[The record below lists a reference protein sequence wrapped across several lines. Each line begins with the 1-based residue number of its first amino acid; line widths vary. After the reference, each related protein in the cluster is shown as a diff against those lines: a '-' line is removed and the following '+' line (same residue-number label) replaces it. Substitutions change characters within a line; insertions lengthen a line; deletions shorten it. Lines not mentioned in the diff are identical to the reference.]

1 MDNLK
6 TLMDRKDYDLVV
18 KLTAS
23 SLDITS
29 LFYRIAALF
38 ALNRAKEAL
47 EVINNHKSILDKNL
61 PALIKIHIEI
71 LCFLDMFD
79 EAYAELKKY
88 EDYPYYSQNCEEI
101 IQKMPTYIR
110 TEERKSLKVS
120 NLSDEQ
126 LKKLLKSSS
135 MEDVICAI
143 DVIRNRDY
151 TLFLNDIKN
160 ILINFPLQSVRSFAL
175 LFLVQK
181 EYHKEV
187 NFNHNGQIISV
198 IPTSLEPPFVGPIFN
213 NFTRQVQL
221 EFKDPVLAENAIEI
235 ASSYVIYYYPDKQDL
250 LDPAFILAL
259 EEISAQ
265 YLKINTLPS
274 LEERCNNKSVDIKK
288 VNDII
293 GKINKAL
300 EEF

>member
-6 TLMDRKDYDLVV
+6 TLMDKKEYDLVV
-18 KLTAS
+18 RLTAS
-23 SLDITS
+23 SSDITS
-29 LFYRIAALF
+29 LFYRITALF

-47 EVINNHKSILDKNL
+47 EVINANKSILDKNL

-71 LCFLDMFD
+71 LCFLNMFD
-79 EAYAELKKY
+79 EAYAELKNY
-88 EDYPYYSQNCEEI
+88 ENYPYFSQNCEEI
-101 IQKMPTYIR
+101 IQKMPAYIR
-110 TEERKSLKVS
+110 AEERKSLKVS
-120 NLSDEQ
+120 NFSDEQ

-151 TLFLNDIKN
+151 TLFLNEIKN
-160 ILINFPLQSVRSFAL
+160 ILINFPLQSVRSFTL

-181 EYHKEV
+181 EYHNEV
-187 NFNHNGQIISV
+187 KFNHNDSIVSL
-198 IPTSLEPPFVGPIFN
+198 IPSELEPPFVGKDFN

-221 EFKDPVLAENAIEI
+221 QFKDPVLAENAIEI
-235 ASSYVIYYYPDKQDL
+235 ASSYVIYYYPDKEDL
-250 LDPAFILAL
+250 SDNAFIVAL
-259 EEISAQ
+259 EEVSAQ
-265 YLKINTLPS
+265 YLKITSLPS
-274 LEERCNNKSVDIKK
+274 LEERCKSKSIDIKK

-300 EEF
+300 ENF